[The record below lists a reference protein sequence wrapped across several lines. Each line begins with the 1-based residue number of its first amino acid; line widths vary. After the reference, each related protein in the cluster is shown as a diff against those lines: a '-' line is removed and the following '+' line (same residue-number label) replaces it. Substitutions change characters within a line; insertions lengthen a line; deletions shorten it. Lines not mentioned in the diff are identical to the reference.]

1 MKQTGTTSTEDGL
14 EAMAGG
20 PGAGSET
27 LLQVDLWTD
36 SGGDLPASAVGL
48 VSDLLAAEGD
58 EVHETAPGLLAA
70 SFRST
75 AHAVTAARH
84 IQRLATG
91 YSRASAAVPLR
102 SCVTLTR
109 VQEAGN
115 GDGPRGLQQAH
126 TGQVLLVGGICEAA
140 RSIPGLQFAELAEGL
155 RLLPPVH
162 MEGYVD
168 EALEITAPIEVS
180 APAPEVEEAAWE
192 QVAEPPAA
200 MQPEATMPVR
210 GTSAAWPAAS
220 VSAGREAEGKPG
232 VPRWAIFGV
241 AGVVVAA
248 IVAAVVV
255 FSHSSSSHSAPAPEQ
270 IAAPANV
277 EGPALA
283 PAAPPPAGPAKAQSP
298 AKQAGVAA
306 TQQKAPDGNAAG
318 SATGPAA
325 GSAGSAVPAP
335 AAEEPAAEP
344 AEPQGNVHGITYT
357 AAEITSLIARAQKD
371 SGNGNYDRAILEF
384 RTVLN
389 QDPSNAEAKQGLAR
403 ALYNQSHR

>member
-1 MKQTGTTSTEDGL
+1 MNQTRATSTEDGL
-14 EAMAGG
+14 KAMAGD

-58 EVHETAPGLLAA
+58 EVRETSPGSLAA
-70 SFRST
+70 SFRN
-75 AHAVTAARH
+75 AARAVTAARH

-91 YSRASAAVPLR
+91 FSRASTGGPLR

-115 GDGPRGLQQAH
+115 GTGSRGLQQAH
-126 TGQVLLVGGICEAA
+126 PGQVLLVGGICEAA

-162 MEGYVD
+162 MDGYVD
-168 EALEITAPIEVS
+168 EATEITAPIAMS
-180 APAPEVEEAAWE
+180 APAHALEEAAWE
-192 QVAEPPAA
+192 QVAEPPVAI
-200 MQPEATMPVR
+200 QPETAMPVR
-210 GTSAAWPAAS
+210 GTAAAWPAAAA
-220 VSAGREAEGKPG
+220 SAVREGDVKPG

-241 AGVVVAA
+241 AGVVVVAV
-248 IVAAVVV
+248 IAAVVV
-255 FSHSSSSHSAPAPEQ
+255 FSHGSSHSAPATTVPEQ
-270 IAAPANV
+270 IVAPANV
-277 EGPALA
+277 EGPAGA
-283 PAAPPPAGPAKAQSP
+283 PAMSAPAPGGPAKAQGPLKP
-298 AKQAGVAA
+298 ATVAA
-306 TQQKAPDGNAAG
+306 TQQKTPDAAADGAAG
-318 SATGPAA
+318 SAANAA
-325 GSAGSAVPAP
+325 PAP
-335 AAEEPAAEP
+335 APEEPAAGPGEP
-344 AEPQGNVHGITYT
+344 RSNVHGITYT
-357 AAEITSLIARAQKD
+357 PAEITSLIARAQKD

-389 QDPSNAEAKQGLAR
+389 QDPSNAEARQGLAR